1 MSNFNPNFTRRETP
15 PRLHPRKVRGG
26 IRLPTPEE
34 GVSPWDGSWAAQR
47 WVRFIEEHA
56 DGQNLKEGLE
66 YARLGQTKTL
76 AVDPGL
82 ITAVVQGRADRA
94 YACKISVPT
103 YTDEQWLVV
112 LKAISE
118 GSAYSAKIF
127 ANELPASIEEVFIP
141 AGLKLFPTEPSELSA
156 QCTCRR
162 SWQTTPA
169 PGTPAAPAQ
178 PQTFRWCK
186 HALCAAYLV
195 ADRLIN
201 DPFLMFRL
209 RGLPASELV
218 DRLRHLRTAGTGG
231 AGLYVGRVPGVS
243 DGERPDLLQSVPRF
257 WEAGPELAEL
267 DTRILPPPLI
277 HPLLRRL
284 GASPF
289 TNSTFP
295 LVGLLASCYDT
306 ISQDVVRRSGSIA
319 TPDEPAPADTEADD
333 DDDAQ

>member
-1 MSNFNPNFTRRETP
+1 
-15 PRLHPRKVRGG
+15 
-26 IRLPTPEE
+26 
-34 GVSPWDGSWAAQR
+34 
-47 WVRFIEEHA
+47 
-56 DGQNLKEGLE
+56 
-66 YARLGQTKTL
+66 
-76 AVDPGL
+76 
-82 ITAVVQGRADRA
+82 
-94 YACKISVPT
+94 
-103 YTDEQWLVV
+103 VV
-112 LKAISE
+112 LKAIAE

-127 ANELPASIEEVFIP
+127 ANELPPSIEEVFIP
-141 AGLKLFPTEPSELSA
+141 AGLKLFPTEPAELSA

-162 SWQTTPA
+162 SWQAASA
-169 PGTPAAPAQ
+169 PGTPTAPAQ

-195 ADRLIN
+195 ADRLIT
-201 DPFLMFRL
+201 DPFLLFRL

-218 DRLRHLRTAGTGG
+218 DRLRHLRSSGTGG

-257 WEAGPELAEL
+257 WEAGPELAEI
-267 DTRILPPPLI
+267 DTRITPPPLI

-306 ISQDVVRRSGSIA
+306 ISQDVVRRSGSGPAPDDA
-319 TPDEPAPADTEADD
+319 TPAI
-333 DDDAQ
+333 DDAEDDESP